1 MRRAC
6 GFTLL
11 ELIVVVAIV
20 GLLAAIAY
28 PGYQEHVRKGQRAE
42 VSGLLLDNA
51 QRLEHHYASTGSYD
65 EGTVE
70 GLWQQSPAQGAAI
83 FQLSV
88 ERYEERFVLRAQ
100 AVPGGGMAGDV
111 CAVLALNQL
120 GQRTPADVRCW
131 RR

>member
-1 MRRAC
+1 MKRAC

-11 ELIVVVAIV
+11 ELMMVVAIV

-42 VSGLLLDNA
+42 VSGLVLDNA
-51 QRLEHHYASTGSYD
+51 QRLEHHYASTGRYD

-70 GLWQQSPAQGAAI
+70 GLWLQSPAQGTAVYRVSAK
-83 FQLSV
+83 
-88 ERYEERFVLRAQ
+88 RDRERFVLRAQ
-100 AVPGGGMAGDV
+100 AVSGGLMDGDV
-111 CAVLALNQL
+111 CAELTLNQL
-120 GQRTPADVRCW
+120 GQRTPADARCW

>member
-70 GLWQQSPAQGAAI
+70 GLWQQSPAQGAA
-83 FQLSV
+83 
-88 ERYEERFVLRAQ
+88 VLWLT
-100 AVPGGGMAGDV
+100 PP
-111 CAVLALNQL
+111 VLL
-120 GQRTPADVRCW
+120 GPSLVG
-131 RR
+131 